1 MRCTG
6 VFAVAEHELKLLTAG
21 DGTRSS
27 VRDVKREVAAVRGE
41 VEGLADTLSELRS
54 EMASMRNQLTRR
66 HEAMREKLL
75 AEIQA
80 ELRQGRGGL
89 RQVIDRMVMGMDIQ
103 VDLDAVRTAA
113 QEWNTSFQAETESR
127 VHAAMESAQAILTNH
142 AMVAVADAHALQ
154 GGASNSPIARQSL
167 RGIDSR
173 LGKIEK
179 QWNEE
184 RRVILRKLQ
193 SLDAAHQDTVAA
205 SANAATETA
214 AATAAA
220 VARAVV
226 KETAYVPQEGV
237 PPRVEAGGTAGT
249 SIVPPAVST
258 RLDSLEAAVSAMRRD
273 NDDIQS
279 YMEGLSTQT
288 RGFILLQK
296 LMLRKYSTVAATAG
310 YNTLCFL
317 VLSSPLY
324 LIIAEMK
331 IARPPLVDVGWNQNS
346 DSFFWFVARD
356 ASDPDTL
363 ELFNAMDVDGDGKV
377 SPIEMLQGLQMI
389 GEQDVTQAEVAQI
402 FALLDEDDDGTL
414 DYSEIS
420 RVGQLNEEL
429 KSVSRRTATLDAY
442 VKSIR
447 QQLDNPHYQQQDER
461 RPPLAL
467 VEQEPAAATS
477 TAPIDF
483 MASTSSTSPVG
494 TFSRQ
499 QNVVE
504 HASPGK

>member
-1 MRCTG
+1 MSGLQRDWLAGTTLEKPQVQQSSKRRQASFAEGAASDDLYDKIAALAEHLEREIDARKAVEADLAKQKVLQAKLTSSFAALQTETEARVAVERDARLGLGEPNCRRASGYMHAARLILRCWIRCTG
-6 VFAVAEHELKLLTAG
+6 IFAVAEHEMKLLTAG

-41 VEGLADTLSELRS
+41 VEGLADTLAELRS
-54 EMASMRNQLTRR
+54 EMATMRNQLNER
-66 HEAMREKLL
+66 HEVLREKLL

-89 RQVIDRMVMGMDIQ
+89 RQVVDRMVMGMDIQ

-113 QEWNTSFQAETESR
+113 QEWNTSFQAKTEAR
-127 VHAAMESAQAILTNH
+127 VHAAMEAAQAILTNH

-193 SLDAAHQDTVAA
+193 SLDAARQDTVAA

-226 KETAYVPQEGV
+226 KETVPQEGV
-237 PPRVEAGGTAGT
+237 PLRASIQEGRTEGT
-249 SIVPPAVST
+249 SIVPTAVST
-258 RLDSLEAAVSAMRRD
+258 RLDSLEATVSAIRRD
-273 NDDIQS
+273 NGDIQS

-296 LMLRKYSTVAATAG
+296 LMLRK
-310 YNTLCFL
+310 
-317 VLSSPLY
+317 
-324 LIIAEMK
+324 
-331 IARPPLVDVGWNQNS
+331 
-346 DSFFWFVARD
+346 
-356 ASDPDTL
+356 
-363 ELFNAMDVDGDGKV
+363 
-377 SPIEMLQGLQMI
+377 
-389 GEQDVTQAEVAQI
+389 
-402 FALLDEDDDGTL
+402 
-414 DYSEIS
+414 
-420 RVGQLNEEL
+420 
-429 KSVSRRTATLDAY
+429 
-442 VKSIR
+442 
-447 QQLDNPHYQQQDER
+447 
-461 RPPLAL
+461 
-467 VEQEPAAATS
+467 
-477 TAPIDF
+477 
-483 MASTSSTSPVG
+483 
-494 TFSRQ
+494 
-499 QNVVE
+499 
-504 HASPGK
+504 